1 MSATKAKTAGKETP
15 RIGRALI
22 WSASAH
28 LLAVS
33 SLFLLGAGSAALPRQ
48 VIVDVFLVEAPGGTR
63 AAGERPVPFSP
74 AGESRRSAVSPRET
88 KIPPAAPLPTSR
100 EKEIPSA
107 APSPRPREQ
116 ETIEEEVVRPGKED
130 APVGASVPGT
140 PPDSGDG
147 SESPAAGGE
156 ATGAVQ
162 AFPAPS
168 TGFPD
173 PGHTG
178 GGSRAGAGTALLRE
192 RIQAR
197 IIYPEEAVRRGEQ
210 GEVLLRIRIGTGG
223 IPREIRITRSS
234 GALRLD
240 EAARR
245 GVVRAAPLPSDPG
258 WVEVPVR
265 FRLR

>member
-15 RIGRALI
+15 RIGRALV

-28 LLAVS
+28 LLAVF
-33 SLFLLGAGSAALPRQ
+33 SLFLLGAGSVAVPRQ
-48 VIVDVFLVEAPGGTR
+48 VIVDVLLVEAPG
-63 AAGERPVPFSP
+63 RPSATADRTVPLPP
-74 AGESRRSAVSPRET
+74 AGGSLRSAVSPRE
-88 KIPPAAPLPTSR
+88 KEIPPAAPSPP
-100 EKEIPSA
+100 PSGL
-107 APSPRPREQ
+107 
-116 ETIEEEVVRPGKED
+116 ETVAEEVMQPGKED
-130 APVGASVPGT
+130 ATVGTVVPES

-147 SESPAAGGE
+147 SELPAPGDE
-156 ATGAVQ
+156 ATGAGQ
-162 AFPAPS
+162 AFHASPP
-168 TGFPD
+168 GFPD
-173 PGHTG
+173 LGRTG
-178 GGSRAGAGTALLRE
+178 GGFRAGAGTTLLRE

-210 GEVLLRIRIGTGG
+210 GEVLLRIRIGKGG
-223 IPREIRITRSS
+223 IPKEVRITRSS

>member
-1 MSATKAKTAGKETP
+1 MSATKAKTPGKEAP
-15 RIGRALI
+15 RIGRALV

-33 SLFLLGAGSAALPRQ
+33 SLFLLGAGSVAGPRL
-48 VIVDVFLVEAPGGTR
+48 VTVDVFLVEASGRTR
-63 AAGERPVPFSP
+63 ATADRSVPLPP
-74 AGESRRSAVSPRET
+74 AGKSRRSAVSPRE
-88 KIPPAAPLPTSR
+88 KRIS
-100 EKEIPSA
+100 SA
-107 APSPRPREQ
+107 TPSPPPRGPETVEQ
-116 ETIEEEVVRPGKED
+116 EVMRPGNED
-130 APVGASVPGT
+130 APVGTVVPES

-147 SESPAAGGE
+147 SELPALDEE
-156 ATGAVQ
+156 ATGAGQ
-162 AFPAPS
+162 AFHAVPP
-168 TGFPD
+168 GFPD
-173 PGHTG
+173 PGRSG
-178 GGSRAGAGTALLRE
+178 GGFRAGAGTALLRE

-197 IIYPEEAVRRGEQ
+197 ILYPEEAVRRGEQ

-223 IPREIRITRSS
+223 IPKEIRIARSS
-234 GALRLD
+234 GARRLD

>member
-1 MSATKAKTAGKETP
+1 RSAKTAGGGAA

-33 SLFLLGAGSAALPRQ
+33 SLFLLGAGSAAVPRQ
-48 VIVDVFLVEAPGGTR
+48 VIVDVFLVEAPGRSR
-63 AAGERPVPFSP
+63 AAANRSVPRPP
-74 AGESRRSAVSPRET
+74 AGESRRSAVSPRE
-88 KIPPAAPLPTSR
+88 KEMPPV
-100 EKEIPSA
+100 
-107 APSPRPREQ
+107 APSSPPQRP
-116 ETIEEEVVRPGKED
+116 ETVEEEVMRPGKGD
-130 APVGASVPGT
+130 AAVGALVPGT

-147 SESPAAGGE
+147 FELPAPGEE

-162 AFPAPS
+162 AFHAPS
-168 TGFPD
+168 PDSSD
-173 PGHTG
+173 PGRTG
-178 GGSRAGAGTALLRE
+178 GGFRAGAGTALLRE
-192 RIQAR
+192 RIQSR

-210 GEVLLRIRIGTGG
+210 GEVLLRIRIGMGG
-223 IPREIRITRSS
+223 IPQEIRIARSS
-234 GALRLD
+234 GAPRLD
-240 EAARR
+240 EAASR

>member
-1 MSATKAKTAGKETP
+1 MSATKAKTLGKEAP

-33 SLFLLGAGSAALPRQ
+33 SLFLLGAGSAAGPRQ
-48 VIVDVFLVEAPGGTR
+48 VTVDVFLVEAPGRTR
-63 AAGERPVPFSP
+63 ATADRSVPLPP
-74 AGESRRSAVSPRET
+74 AGESRRSAVSPRE
-88 KIPPAAPLPTSR
+88 
-100 EKEIPSA
+100 KEIPSA
-107 APSPRPREQ
+107 APSPPPPGP
-116 ETIEEEVVRPGKED
+116 ETVEEEVIRPGKED
-130 APVGASVPGT
+130 APVGTVVPES
-140 PPDSGDG
+140 PPDSGNG
-147 SESPAAGGE
+147 SELPAPGEE
-156 ATGAVQ
+156 ATGAGQ
-162 AFPAPS
+162 AFHAPPP
-168 TGFPD
+168 GFPD
-173 PGHTG
+173 PGRTG
-178 GGSRAGAGTALLRE
+178 GGFRAGAGTALLRE

-223 IPREIRITRSS
+223 IPKEIRITRSS

>member
-1 MSATKAKTAGKETP
+1 M
-15 RIGRALI
+15 
-22 WSASAH
+22 
-28 LLAVS
+28 
-33 SLFLLGAGSAALPRQ
+33 
-48 VIVDVFLVEAPGGTR
+48 
-63 AAGERPVPFSP
+63 
-74 AGESRRSAVSPRET
+74 
-88 KIPPAAPLPTSR
+88 
-100 EKEIPSA
+100 
-107 APSPRPREQ
+107 
-116 ETIEEEVVRPGKED
+116 RPGKEN
-130 APVGASVPGT
+130 ATVGTVVPES

-147 SESPAAGGE
+147 SELLGPGDE
-156 ATGAVQ
+156 ATGAGQ
-162 AFPAPS
+162 AFHASPP
-168 TGFPD
+168 GFPD
-173 PGHTG
+173 PGRTG
-178 GGSRAGAGTALLRE
+178 GGFRAGAGTALLRE

-223 IPREIRITRSS
+223 IPKEIRITRSS

>member
-1 MSATKAKTAGKETP
+1 MSATKAKTAGKEKPP
-15 RIGRALI
+15 RIGRALV

-33 SLFLLGAGSAALPRQ
+33 SLFLLGAGSVAVPRQ
-48 VIVDVFLVEAPGGTR
+48 GTVDVLLVEAPDRPR
-63 AAGERPVPFSP
+63 ATADRTVPLPP
-74 AGESRRSAVSPRET
+74 AGESSSSAVSPRE
-88 KIPPAAPLPTSR
+88 KEIPPAAP
-100 EKEIPSA
+100 
-107 APSPRPREQ
+107 SPPPPEP
-116 ETIEEEVVRPGKED
+116 ETVEEEVMRPGKED
-130 APVGASVPGT
+130 ATVGMVVPES
-140 PPDSGDG
+140 PADSGDG
-147 SESPAAGGE
+147 SELPSPGDE
-156 ATGAVQ
+156 ATGAGQ
-162 AFPAPS
+162 AFHASPP
-168 TGFPD
+168 GFPD
-173 PGHTG
+173 PGRTG
-178 GGSRAGAGTALLRE
+178 GGSRTGAGTALLRE

>member
-1 MSATKAKTAGKETP
+1 MSTAMANTAGKEAP
-15 RIGRALI
+15 RIGGALI
-22 WSASAH
+22 LSASAH
-28 LLAVS
+28 LLGVF
-33 SLFLLGAGSAALPRQ
+33 SLFLLGAGSASVPRQ
-48 VIVDVFLVEAPGGTR
+48 VTVDVFLVEAPGRTR
-63 AAGERPVPFSP
+63 AAADRSVPLPP
-74 AGESRRSAVSPRET
+74 AGESRRSAVSPRE
-88 KIPPAAPLPTSR
+88 KEIPPAAP
-100 EKEIPSA
+100 
-107 APSPRPREQ
+107 SPPLSDP
-116 ETIEEEVVRPGKED
+116 ETVAEEVMRPGKED
-130 APVGASVPGT
+130 VPVGTVVPES

-147 SESPAAGGE
+147 SESPAPGE
-156 ATGAVQ
+156 GATGAGQ
-162 AFPAPS
+162 AIHALPPG
-168 TGFPD
+168 TPD
-173 PGHTG
+173 PGRAG
-178 GGSRAGAGTALLRE
+178 GGFRAGTGTALLRE

-223 IPREIRITRSS
+223 IPKEIRITRSS